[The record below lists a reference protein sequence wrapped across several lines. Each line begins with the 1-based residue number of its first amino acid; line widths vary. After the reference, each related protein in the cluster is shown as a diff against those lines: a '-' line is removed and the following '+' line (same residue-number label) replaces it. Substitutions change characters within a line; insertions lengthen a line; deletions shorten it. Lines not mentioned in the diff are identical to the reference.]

1 MSKELPLEFDLGL
14 LLVHDPNSIEEESYQ
29 YASPVR
35 LLFFWMRLIAM
46 ILGRNDKEQALLSN
60 ARDGI
65 QLLINQI
72 FTRPTRV
79 VDDGVVAELPA
90 ITTNLPREKPV
101 SMTTPFP
108 EICSRLTFF
117 LLSSFPKQLL

>member
-1 MSKELPLEFDLGL
+1 MEYDLGL

-29 YASPVR
+29 YA
-35 LLFFWMRLIAM
+35 LLVSFLFSRMSLIA
-46 ILGRNDKEQALLSN
+46 IIFGRNDKEQALLSN

-101 SMTTPFP
+101 STTTRTVLKKSPADLH
-108 EICSRLTFF
+108 S
-117 LLSSFPKQLL
+117 LSHSAS